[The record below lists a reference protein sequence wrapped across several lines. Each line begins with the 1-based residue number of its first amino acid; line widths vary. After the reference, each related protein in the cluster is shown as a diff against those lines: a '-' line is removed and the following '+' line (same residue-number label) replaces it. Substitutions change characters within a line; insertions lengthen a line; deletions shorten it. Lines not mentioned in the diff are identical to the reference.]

1 MNLCNQSKQPSVVI
15 LLKTK
20 LGYMHLE
27 RGETSVF
34 TWKTNSS
41 FIKLIQMVLYWCYIG
56 NIFVAFFDWQ

>member
-1 MNLCNQSKQPSVVI
+1 MRRHAEHKNRNTGLHIFRVMALLNGESKQPSVVI

-34 TWKTNSS
+34 T
-41 FIKLIQMVLYWCYIG
+41 
-56 NIFVAFFDWQ
+56 